1 MRQFRVMIG
10 TVAEG
15 NQLCDL
21 PPSIQFYVLFWGQT
35 PKTNPNNSLF
45 FNELNEKASPAFEP
59 NRQPIHPK
67 TSFLCR
73 KFSISLNASCNECEY
88 CIPSN

>member
-45 FNELNEKASPAFEP
+45 FNELNEKASPAFAP
-59 NRQPIHPK
+59 NPPISPLKYFFVSAFHHLK
-67 TSFLCR
+67 TSC
-73 KFSISLNASCNECEY
+73 
-88 CIPSN
+88 